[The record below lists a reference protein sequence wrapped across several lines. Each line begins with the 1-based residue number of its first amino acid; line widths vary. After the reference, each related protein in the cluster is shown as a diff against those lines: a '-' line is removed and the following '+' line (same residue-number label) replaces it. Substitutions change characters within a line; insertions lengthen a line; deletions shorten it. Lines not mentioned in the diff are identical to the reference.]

1 MKNNLCSFVM
11 LVSLFASLSGELLA
25 QEIRIVHEGYRVPY
39 TGVLMPDKEFRK
51 LIDSKE
57 GLKICERHLKE
68 KPCGTNIDVMGWQR
82 TLVGFLAG
90 FIVVSAIN
98 ASHR

>member
-1 MKNNLCSFVM
+1 M
-11 LVSLFASLSGELLA
+11 LAFLFASLSGRLLA
-25 QEIRIVHEGYRVPY
+25 DEPRIVFQGYRVPY
-39 TGVLMPDKEFRK
+39 TGVLLPEDEFRK
-51 LIDSKE
+51 LYDAQAS
-57 GLKICERHLKE
+57 LKICEKHLKE
-68 KPCGTNIDVMGWQR
+68 KPCGTDMELMGWQR